1 MEHKIY
7 RKLKQDISIVK
18 KTIGPK
24 CHSKIKVIL
33 QNINKN
39 LMALYKIAIKDTKT
53 GLYNSRFFDAVFEI
67 EIEKAKR
74 GQKLSVIIIDID
86 NLKSVNDKLGH
97 SNGDIVIKKVA
108 KYVGENI
115 RKSDIASRFGGD
127 EFVILLPYASL
138 KTAMRISR
146 RLRAE
151 IMSDTTFSEWGITAS
166 SGVAD
171 FEKGDT
177 KNKLFNKADF
187 ALLCAKKQGKNI
199 SMSYKDV

>member
-7 RKLKQDISIVK
+7 KKLKQDISIVK
-18 KTIGPK
+18 KVIGPE
-24 CHSKIKVIL
+24 CHSKIKVVL

-74 GQKLSVIIIDID
+74 GQKLSVITIDID
-86 NLKSVNDKLGH
+86 NLKSVNDRFGH
-97 SNGDIVIKKVA
+97 STGDAVIRRVA
-108 KYVGENI
+108 RYVSENT

-127 EFVILLPYASL
+127 EFVILLPYAGL
-138 KTAMRISR
+138 KTSMRISN

-151 IMSDTTFSEWGITAS
+151 IMSDKNLSKWGVTVS

-171 FEKGDT
+171 FEKEDT

-199 SMSYKDV
+199 SMSYKDA